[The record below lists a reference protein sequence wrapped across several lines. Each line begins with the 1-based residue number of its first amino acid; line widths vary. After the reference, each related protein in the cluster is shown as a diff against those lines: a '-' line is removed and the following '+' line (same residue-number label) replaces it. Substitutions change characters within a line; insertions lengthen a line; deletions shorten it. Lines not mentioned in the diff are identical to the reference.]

1 MERTNLTVVI
11 IVAITLTCTLVFAI
25 ARIYESQDGSGALVT
40 CLVGERVI
48 SLMMGSLDTLR
59 DRVTA
64 FMVGAPVTC
73 LVGDWVAF
81 GIQ

>member
-1 MERTNLTVVI
+1 M
-11 IVAITLTCTLVFAI
+11 
-25 ARIYESQDGSGALVT
+25 GALVT

-48 SLMMGSLDTLR
+48 SLMMGALDMLG

-73 LVGDWVAF
+73 LVGDGVSL
-81 GIQ
+81 GIK

>member
-1 MERTNLTVVI
+1 MVV
-11 IVAITLTCTLVFAI
+11 
-25 ARIYESQDGSGALVT
+25 SALVT

-48 SLMMGSLDTLR
+48 ALMMGGLDILG
-59 DRVTA
+59 DMVTA

-73 LVGDWVAF
+73 LVGDGVAL